1 MEDSGSSG
9 SSSSGANSGSGANSH
24 KRVSAF
30 LQQCGDAKKCKL
42 DPERQLAAKRAEKRR
57 YEEQIRSLQ
66 GQIFKQMQKM
76 KAMEAILDTINQ
88 QLESLVAEYTS
99 ATE

>member
-1 MEDSGSSG
+1 MEDSGSLG

-42 DPERQLAAKRAEKRR
+42 DLERQLAAKRAEKGVM
-57 YEEQIRSLQ
+57 RS
-66 GQIFKQMQKM
+66 KY
-76 KAMEAILDTINQ
+76 
-88 QLESLVAEYTS
+88 VAYKGKFSEGRKR
-99 ATE
+99 

>member
-42 DPERQLAAKRAEKRR
+42 NPEGQLAAKRAEKRR
-57 YEEQIRSLQ
+57 YEDQIRSLQ
-66 GQIFKQMQKM
+66 GKIFRWTQKM
-76 KAMEAILDTINQ
+76 NAQEAAGN
-88 QLESLVAEYTS
+88 AGC
-99 ATE
+99 

>member
-9 SSSSGANSGSGANSH
+9 SSSSGANSH

-30 LQQCGDAKKCKL
+30 LQQCRDAKKCKL
-42 DPERQLAAKRAEKRR
+42 DLERQLAAKRAEKRR

-66 GQIFKQMQKM
+66 GKIFRWTQKM
-76 KAMEAILDTINQ
+76 NAQEAAGN
-88 QLESLVAEYTS
+88 AGC
-99 ATE
+99 